1 MFCLLLLNYYEIFHM
16 LEANFRS
23 VERLRCSLFCRVSY
37 GWMIQMQML
46 ENGILNLTEIMK
58 ELLRSV
64 QFDFYNKARTI
75 VN

>member
-1 MFCLLLLNYYEIFHM
+1 
-16 LEANFRS
+16 
-23 VERLRCSLFCRVSY
+23 
-37 GWMIQMQML
+37 MQML